1 MANQQG
7 NFGFRPVLMLGS
19 AYQGQ
24 GQQEMTIA
32 SNETNSIFMG
42 DPVVLN
48 ANGSISRGSSAGAE
62 LVGVFNG
69 CFYTDPT
76 TQKPTFSNHY
86 PGAIVA
92 DDIVANVIS
101 DPDVVF
107 EVKCDDT
114 NAGRAQV
121 GSTCN
126 IATYA
131 AGSTKSGISGVAI
144 DGSTFGTS
152 NASNFAVYDLST
164 DPDNSD
170 TSSANVNAYVVFNTG
185 EHVFKLTTGV

>member
-24 GQQEMTIA
+24 GQQQMTIA

-62 LVGVFNG
+62 IVGVFNG

-76 TQKPTFSNHY
+76 SQKPTFSNHY

-107 EVKCDDT
+107 EVKCDDA

-121 GSTCN
+121 GSTAN

-131 AGSTKSGISGVAI
+131 AGSTKSGISGVSI
-144 DGSTFGTS
+144 DGSTFATS

-170 TSSANVNAYVVFNTG
+170 YTAANANILVRINKHQYRD
-185 EHVFKLTTGV
+185 TTGI

>member
-7 NFGFRPVLMLGS
+7 NFGFRPVLMMGS
-19 AYQGQ
+19 AYNGQ
-24 GQQEMTIA
+24 GQQQMTIA

-62 LVGVFNG
+62 LVGIFNG

-76 TQKPTFSNHY
+76 SQKPTFSNHY

-101 DPDVVF
+101 DPDVIF
-107 EVKCDDT
+107 EVKVDDT
-114 NAGRAQV
+114 NGGRAQV
-121 GSTCN
+121 GSTAN
-126 IATYA
+126 IASYST
-131 AGSTKSGISGVAI
+131 GSTKSCISNVAL
-144 DGSTFGTS
+144 DGDTFATS
-152 NASNFAVYDLST
+152 DASNFAVYDLST

-170 TSSANVNAYVVFNTG
+170 YTSANANILVRINKHQYRD
-185 EHVFKLTTGV
+185 TTGV

>member
-7 NFGFRPVLMLGS
+7 NFGFRPVLMMGS
-19 AYQGQ
+19 AYNGQ
-24 GQQEMTIA
+24 GQQQMSIA

-62 LVGVFNG
+62 LVGIFNG

-76 TQKPTFSNHY
+76 SQKPTFSNHY

-101 DPDVVF
+101 DPDVIF
-107 EVKCDDT
+107 EVKIDDA
-114 NAGRAQV
+114 NGGRAQV

-126 IATYA
+126 IATYS

-144 DGSTFGTS
+144 DGSTFATS
-152 NASNFAVYDLST
+152 DASNFAVYDLST

-170 TSSANVNAYVVFNTG
+170 YTVANANILVRINKHQYRDS
-185 EHVFKLTTGV
+185 TGV

>member
-7 NFGFRPVLMLGS
+7 NFGFRPVLMQGS
-19 AYQGQ
+19 DYNGQ
-24 GQQEMTIA
+24 GQQQMTIA

-62 LVGVFNG
+62 LVGIFNG

-101 DPDVVF
+101 DPDVIF
-107 EVKCDDT
+107 EVKVDDA
-114 NAGRAQV
+114 NGGRAQV
-121 GSTCN
+121 GSTAN

-131 AGSTKSGISGVAI
+131 AGSTKSGISGVAL
-144 DGSTFGTS
+144 DGSTFATS

-170 TSSANVNAYVVFNTG
+170 YDSANANILVRINKHQYRD
-185 EHVFKLTTGV
+185 TTGI

>member
-7 NFGFRPVLMLGS
+7 NFGFRPVLMMGS
-19 AYQGQ
+19 AYNGQ
-24 GQQEMTIA
+24 GQQQMTIA

-62 LVGVFNG
+62 LVGIFNG

-76 TQKPTFSNHY
+76 SQKPTFSNHY

-101 DPDVVF
+101 DPDVIF
-107 EVKCDDT
+107 EVKVDDA
-114 NAGRAQV
+114 NGGIAQV
-121 GSTCN
+121 GSTAN

-131 AGSTKSGISGVAI
+131 TGSTKSGISGVAL
-144 DGSTFGTS
+144 DGSTFATS

-170 TSSANVNAYVVFNTG
+170 YTVANANILVRINKHQYTD
-185 EHVFKLTTGV
+185 TTGV

>member
-7 NFGFRPVLMLGS
+7 NFGFRPVLMQGS
-19 AYQGQ
+19 AYNGQ
-24 GQQEMTIA
+24 GQQQMTIA

-62 LVGVFNG
+62 LVGIFNG

-101 DPDVVF
+101 DPDVIF
-107 EVKCDDT
+107 EVKIDDA
-114 NAGRAQV
+114 NGGRAQV

-126 IATYA
+126 IATNS
-131 AGSTKSGISGVAI
+131 AGSTKSGISGGAI
-144 DGSTFGTS
+144 DGSTFATS
-152 NASNFAVYDLST
+152 DASNFAVYDLST

-170 TSSANVNAYVVFNTG
+170 YTVANANILVRINKHQYRDS
-185 EHVFKLTTGV
+185 TGV

>member
-7 NFGFRPVLMLGS
+7 NFGFRPVLMMGS
-19 AYQGQ
+19 AYNGQ
-24 GQQEMTIA
+24 GQQQMSIA

-62 LVGVFNG
+62 LVGIFNG

-101 DPDVVF
+101 DPDVIF
-107 EVKCDDT
+107 EVKVDDT
-114 NAGRAQV
+114 NGGRAQV

-126 IATYA
+126 IATYS

-144 DGSTFGTS
+144 DGSTFATS
-152 NASNFAVYDLST
+152 DASNFAVYDLST

-170 TSSANVNAYVVFNTG
+170 YTVANANILVRINKHQYRD
-185 EHVFKLTTGV
+185 TTGI

>member
-24 GQQEMTIA
+24 GQQQMTIA

-48 ANGSISRGSSAGAE
+48 ANGSISRGSTAGAE

-107 EVKCDDT
+107 EVKCDDA

-170 TSSANVNAYVVFNTG
+170 YTAANANILVRINKHQYRD
-185 EHVFKLTTGV
+185 TTGI

>member
-24 GQQEMTIA
+24 GQQQMTIA

-76 TQKPTFSNHY
+76 SQKPTFSNHY

-107 EVKCDDT
+107 EVKCDDA

-121 GSTCN
+121 GSTAN

-131 AGSTKSGISGVAI
+131 AGSTKSGISGVSI
-144 DGSTFGTS
+144 DGSSFATS

-170 TSSANVNAYVVFNTG
+170 YTAANANILVRINKHQYRD
-185 EHVFKLTTGV
+185 TTGV

>member
-7 NFGFRPVLMLGS
+7 NFGFRPVLMQGS
-19 AYQGQ
+19 AYNGQ
-24 GQQEMTIA
+24 GQQQMTIA

-76 TQKPTFSNHY
+76 SQKPTFSNHY

-92 DDIVANVIS
+92 DDIVANVIT

-107 EVKCDDT
+107 EVKCDDS

-126 IATYA
+126 IATYS
-131 AGSTKSGISGVAI
+131 AGSTKSGISDVAI
-144 DGSTFGTS
+144 DGSTFATS
-152 NASNFAVYDLST
+152 SASNFAVYDLST

-170 TSSANVNAYVVFNTG
+170 YTAANANILVRINKHQYRD
-185 EHVFKLTTGV
+185 TTGI

>member
-7 NFGFRPVLMLGS
+7 NFGFRPVLMMGS

-24 GQQEMTIA
+24 GQQQMTIA

-48 ANGSISRGSSAGAE
+48 ANGSISRGSTAGAE
-62 LVGVFNG
+62 IVGVFNG

-76 TQKPTFSNHY
+76 SQKPTFSNHY

-131 AGSTKSGISGVAI
+131 AGSTKSGISGVSI
-144 DGSTFGTS
+144 DGTTFDTS
-152 NASNFAVYDLST
+152 SASNFAVYDLST

-170 TSSANVNAYVVFNTG
+170 YTVANANILVRINKHQYRD
-185 EHVFKLTTGV
+185 TTGI

>member
-7 NFGFRPVLMLGS
+7 NFGFRPVLMMGS
-19 AYQGQ
+19 AYNGQ
-24 GQQEMTIA
+24 GQQQMTIA

-101 DPDVVF
+101 DPDVIF
-107 EVKCDDT
+107 EVKVDDA
-114 NAGRAQV
+114 NGGRAQV
-121 GSTCN
+121 GSTAN

-131 AGSTKSGISGVAI
+131 AGSTKSGISGVAL
-144 DGSTFGTS
+144 DGSTFATS

-170 TSSANVNAYVVFNTG
+170 YDSANANILVRINKHQYRD
-185 EHVFKLTTGV
+185 TTGI

>member
-1 MANQQG
+1 MANHHG
-7 NFGFRPVLMLGS
+7 NFGIRPVLMMGS

-24 GQQEMTIA
+24 GQQQMTIA

-152 NASNFAVYDLST
+152 NGSNFAVYDLST

-170 TSSANVNAYVVFNTG
+170 YTAANANILVRINKHQYRD
-185 EHVFKLTTGV
+185 TTGI

>member
-24 GQQEMTIA
+24 GQQQMTIA

-48 ANGSISRGSSAGAE
+48 ANGSISAGAE

-76 TQKPTFSNHY
+76 SQKPTFSNHY

-121 GSTCN
+121 GSTAN

-131 AGSTKSGISGVAI
+131 AGSTKSGISGVSI
-144 DGSTFGTS
+144 DGSTFATS

-170 TSSANVNAYVVFNTG
+170 YTAANANILVRINKHQYRD
-185 EHVFKLTTGV
+185 TTGI

>member
-1 MANQQG
+1 MANHQG
-7 NFGFRPVLMLGS
+7 NFGFRPVLMQGS
-19 AYQGQ
+19 AYNGQ
-24 GQQEMTIA
+24 GQQQMTIA

-62 LVGVFNG
+62 LVGIFNG

-101 DPDVVF
+101 DPDVIF
-107 EVKCDDT
+107 EVKVDDA
-114 NAGRAQV
+114 NGGRAQV
-121 GSTCN
+121 GSTAN

-131 AGSTKSGISGVAI
+131 AGSTKSGISGVAL
-144 DGSTFGTS
+144 DGSTFATS

-170 TSSANVNAYVVFNTG
+170 YTVANANILVRINKHQYRD
-185 EHVFKLTTGV
+185 TTGI

>member
-7 NFGFRPVLMLGS
+7 NFGFRPVLMMGS

-24 GQQEMTIA
+24 GQQQMTIA

-48 ANGSISRGSSAGAE
+48 ANGSISRGDSKGAE

-76 TQKPTFSNHY
+76 SQKPTFSNHY
-86 PGAIVA
+86 PGGIVA
-92 DDIVANVIS
+92 SDIVANVIS
-101 DPDVVF
+101 DPNVVF
-107 EVKCDDT
+107 EVKVDDA
-114 NAGRAQV
+114 NGGRAQV
-121 GSTCN
+121 GSTAN

-131 AGSTKSGISGVAI
+131 AGSTKSGISGVSL
-144 DGSTFGTS
+144 DGGSFATS

-170 TSSANVNAYVVFNTG
+170 YTVANANILVRINKHQYTD
-185 EHVFKLTTGV
+185 TTGV

>member
-7 NFGFRPVLMLGS
+7 NFGFRPVLMMGS
-19 AYQGQ
+19 AYNGQ
-24 GQQEMTIA
+24 GQQQMSIA

-62 LVGVFNG
+62 IVGIFNG

-101 DPDVVF
+101 DPDVIF
-107 EVKCDDT
+107 EVKVDDA
-114 NAGRAQV
+114 NGGRAQV
-121 GSTCN
+121 GSTAN

-131 AGSTKSGISGVAI
+131 TGSTKSGISGVAL
-144 DGSTFGTS
+144 DGSTFATS

-170 TSSANVNAYVVFNTG
+170 YDSANANILVRINKHQYRD
-185 EHVFKLTTGV
+185 TTGI

>member
-7 NFGFRPVLMLGS
+7 NFGFRPVLMQGS
-19 AYQGQ
+19 AYNGQ
-24 GQQEMTIA
+24 GQQQMTIA

-48 ANGSISRGSSAGAE
+48 ANGSISRGASAGAE
-62 LVGVFNG
+62 LVGIFNG

-101 DPDVVF
+101 DPDVIF
-107 EVKCDDT
+107 EVKVDDT
-114 NAGRAQV
+114 NGGRAQV
-121 GSTCN
+121 GSTAN
-126 IATYA
+126 IASYST
-131 AGSTKSGISGVAI
+131 GSTKSGISNVAL
-144 DGSTFGTS
+144 DGDTFATS
-152 NASNFAVYDLST
+152 DASNFAVYDLST

-170 TSSANVNAYVVFNTG
+170 YTSANANILVRINKHQYRD
-185 EHVFKLTTGV
+185 TTGV

>member
-7 NFGFRPVLMLGS
+7 NFGFRPVLMMGS

-24 GQQEMTIA
+24 GQQQMTIA

-48 ANGSISRGSSAGAE
+48 ANGSISRGSTAGAE

-107 EVKCDDT
+107 EVKCDDA

-144 DGSTFGTS
+144 DGSTFATS

-170 TSSANVNAYVVFNTG
+170 YTAANANILVRINKHQYRD
-185 EHVFKLTTGV
+185 TTGI

>member
-7 NFGFRPVLMLGS
+7 NFGFRPVLMMGS
-19 AYQGQ
+19 AYNGQ
-24 GQQEMTIA
+24 GQQQMTIA

-62 LVGVFNG
+62 LVGIFNG

-101 DPDVVF
+101 DPDVIF
-107 EVKCDDT
+107 EVKIDDA
-114 NAGRAQV
+114 NGGRAQV

-126 IATYA
+126 IATYS
-131 AGSTKSGISGVAI
+131 AGSTKSGISDVAI
-144 DGSTFGTS
+144 DGSTFATS
-152 NASNFAVYDLST
+152 DASNFAVYDLST

-170 TSSANVNAYVVFNTG
+170 YTVANANILVRINKHQYRDS
-185 EHVFKLTTGV
+185 TGV

>member
-7 NFGFRPVLMLGS
+7 NFGFRPVLMMGS
-19 AYQGQ
+19 AYNGQ
-24 GQQEMTIA
+24 GQQQMSIA

-62 LVGVFNG
+62 LVGIFNG

-101 DPDVVF
+101 DPDVIF
-107 EVKCDDT
+107 EVKIDDA
-114 NAGRAQV
+114 NGGRAQV

-126 IATYA
+126 IATYS
-131 AGSTKSGISGVAI
+131 AGSTKSGISDVAI
-144 DGSTFGTS
+144 DGSTFATS
-152 NASNFAVYDLST
+152 DASNFAVYDLST

-170 TSSANVNAYVVFNTG
+170 YTVANANILVRINKHQYRDS
-185 EHVFKLTTGV
+185 TGV

>member
-7 NFGFRPVLMLGS
+7 NFGFRPVLMMGS
-19 AYQGQ
+19 AYNGQ

-62 LVGVFNG
+62 IVGIFNG

-76 TQKPTFSNHY
+76 SQKPTFSNHY

-101 DPDVVF
+101 DPDVIF
-107 EVKCDDT
+107 EVKVDDT
-114 NAGRAQV
+114 NGGRAQV
-121 GSTCN
+121 GSTAN
-126 IATYA
+126 IATYS
-131 AGSTKSGISGVAI
+131 AGSTKSGISNVAL
-144 DGSTFGTS
+144 DGDTFATS
-152 NASNFAVYDLST
+152 SASNFAVYDLST

-170 TSSANVNAYVVFNTG
+170 YTVANANILVRINKHQYRD
-185 EHVFKLTTGV
+185 TTGV

>member
-7 NFGFRPVLMLGS
+7 NFGFRPVLMQGS
-19 AYQGQ
+19 AYNGQ
-24 GQQEMTIA
+24 GQQQMTIA

-62 LVGVFNG
+62 LVGIFNG

-101 DPDVVF
+101 DPDVIF
-107 EVKCDDT
+107 EVKVDDA
-114 NAGRAQV
+114 NGGRAQV
-121 GSTCN
+121 GSTAN

-131 AGSTKSGISGVAI
+131 AGSTKSGISGVAL
-144 DGSTFGTS
+144 DGSTFATS

-170 TSSANVNAYVVFNTG
+170 YDSANANILVRINKHQYRD
-185 EHVFKLTTGV
+185 TTGV

>member
-24 GQQEMTIA
+24 GQQQMTIA

-76 TQKPTFSNHY
+76 SQKPTFSNHY

-107 EVKCDDT
+107 EVKCDDA

-144 DGSTFGTS
+144 DGSTFGTNS
-152 NASNFAVYDLST
+152 GSNFAVYDLST

-170 TSSANVNAYVVFNTG
+170 YTSANANILVRINKHQYTD
-185 EHVFKLTTGV
+185 TTGI

>member
-7 NFGFRPVLMLGS
+7 NFGFRPVLMQGS
-19 AYQGQ
+19 AYNGQ
-24 GQQEMTIA
+24 GQQQMTIA

-76 TQKPTFSNHY
+76 SQKPTFSNHY

-92 DDIVANVIS
+92 DDIVANVIT

-107 EVKCDDT
+107 EVKCDDS

-131 AGSTKSGISGVAI
+131 TGSTKSGISGVSI
-144 DGSTFGTS
+144 DGSTFATS
-152 NASNFAVYDLST
+152 SASNFAVYDLST

-170 TSSANVNAYVVFNTG
+170 YTAANANILVRINKHQYRD
-185 EHVFKLTTGV
+185 TTGI

>member
-1 MANQQG
+1 MANQDG

-19 AYQGQ
+19 SYQGQ
-24 GQQEMTIA
+24 GQQQLVIN

-48 ANGSISRGSSAGAE
+48 ANGAISRGSAAGAE

-76 TQKPTFSNHY
+76 SQKPTFSNHY
-86 PGAIVA
+86 PGGIVA
-92 DDIVANVIS
+92 DDIVANVIT
-101 DPDVVF
+101 DPNVVF
-107 EVKCDDT
+107 AVKVDDT
-114 NAGRAQV
+114 NGGQAQV
-121 GSTCN
+121 GSTAN

-131 AGSTKSGISGVAI
+131 AGSTKSGISGVAL

-170 TSSANVNAYVVFNTG
+170 YTAANANILVRINKHQYTD
-185 EHVFKLTTGV
+185 TTGI

>member
-7 NFGFRPVLMLGS
+7 NFGFRPVLMMGS

-24 GQQEMTIA
+24 GQQQMTIA

-48 ANGSISRGSSAGAE
+48 ANGSISRGSTAGAE

-76 TQKPTFSNHY
+76 SQKPTFSNHY
-86 PGAIVA
+86 PGGIVA

-107 EVKCDDT
+107 EVKCDDA

-121 GSTCN
+121 GSTAN

-131 AGSTKSGISGVAI
+131 AGSTKSGISGVSI

-170 TSSANVNAYVVFNTG
+170 YTAANANILVRINKHQYRD
-185 EHVFKLTTGV
+185 TTGI

>member
-1 MANQQG
+1 MANQNG
-7 NFGFRPVLMLGS
+7 NFGFRPVLMMGS
-19 AYQGQ
+19 AYNGQ
-24 GQQEMTIA
+24 GQQQMSIA

-76 TQKPTFSNHY
+76 SQKPTFSTHY

-101 DPDVVF
+101 DPNVIF
-107 EVKCDDT
+107 EVKVDDT
-114 NAGRAQV
+114 NGGRAQV

-126 IATYA
+126 IASYS
-131 AGSTKSGISGVAI
+131 AGNTKSGISNVAI
-144 DGSTFGTS
+144 DGDTFATS

-170 TSSANVNAYVVFNTG
+170 YTVANANILVRINKHQYTD
-185 EHVFKLTTGV
+185 TTGV

>member
-7 NFGFRPVLMLGS
+7 NFGFRPVLMMGS

-24 GQQEMTIA
+24 GQQQMTIA
-32 SNETNSIFMG
+32 SNETDSIFMG

-48 ANGSISRGSSAGAE
+48 ANGSISRGSTAGAE
-62 LVGVFNG
+62 IVGVFNG

-76 TQKPTFSNHY
+76 SQKPTFSNHY

-107 EVKCDDT
+107 EVKCDDA

-121 GSTCN
+121 GSTAN

-131 AGSTKSGISGVAI
+131 AGSTKSGISGVSI
-144 DGSTFGTS
+144 DGTTFGTS

-170 TSSANVNAYVVFNTG
+170 YTVANANILVRINKHQYRD
-185 EHVFKLTTGV
+185 TTGI